1 MLTEHEARKLG
12 YRLVVGEGTGPDD
25 ILGRWYIERRDGKT
39 LKGSFLTKE
48 DALRHLSRVLGEAKR
63 PSSASSSPFATAR
76 ATR

>member
-25 ILGRWYIERRDGKT
+25 ILGRWYIERRDGKA

-48 DALRHLSRVLGEAKR
+48 QALRHLSALLEREKPRREPA
-63 PSSASSSPFATAR
+63 SPFAPAR
-76 ATR
+76 AYR

>member
-48 DALRHLSRVLGEAKR
+48 EALRHLSQLLAGRAER
-63 PSSASSSPFATAR
+63 PGDSRSPFVTAR
-76 ATR
+76 ALR

>member
-25 ILGRWYIERRDGKT
+25 ILGRWYIERRDGST

-48 DALRHLSRVLGEAKR
+48 AALRHLSQLIAAGSER
-63 PSSASSSPFATAR
+63 PREPRSPFVTAR
-76 ATR
+76 AAR

>member
-48 DALRHLSRVLGEAKR
+48 DALRHLARVLGEAKG
-63 PSSASSSPFATAR
+63 PSSVSNSPFVTAR